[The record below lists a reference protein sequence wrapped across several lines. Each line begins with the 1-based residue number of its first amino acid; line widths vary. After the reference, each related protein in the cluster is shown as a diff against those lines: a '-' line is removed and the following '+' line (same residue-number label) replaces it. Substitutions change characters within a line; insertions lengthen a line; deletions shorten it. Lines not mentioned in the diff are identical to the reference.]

1 MAEVIANGIRLGLH
15 ESFLGCSG
23 SKLMYRILCSLMPI
37 NPNDSSLAVQL
48 NRLLKYM
55 RKYFDKLLTRW
66 ESREKMFFVDG
77 VMREARHQNML
88 ANEEALEIRSLVRKT
103 AHFLI
108 RNPVFKFI
116 QKSTVVSSLHKNI
129 NPS

>member
-1 MAEVIANGIRLGLH
+1 MSSILVKEFGCKTSNMAEVIAMCILLKDGIRLGLH
-15 ESFLGCSG
+15 ESFFLGCSDR
-23 SKLMYRILCSLMPI
+23 KLVYRILCGLLPRD
-37 NPNDSSLAVQL
+37 PNDSSLAAHL

-88 ANEEALEIRSLVRKT
+88 ANEEALEI
-103 AHFLI
+103 
-108 RNPVFKFI
+108 
-116 QKSTVVSSLHKNI
+116 
-129 NPS
+129 